1 MILLGYDEAVANWVG
16 SITGKP
22 FHTVDSTIG
31 WVTPEGR
38 LTGGFVFTGF
48 NGSSIELSLAGHGVT
63 HRGLWR
69 AILSYVFDQLKADRI
84 QIHTATSNVT
94 VRKLAPRL
102 GFAFEGKSRRYYGQ
116 EDAFVY
122 SLVRDDLPSFRKRWM
137 L

>member
-1 MILLGYDEAVANWVG
+1 MILLGHDEAVAGWVG

-22 FHTVDSTIG
+22 FAPPFTAIG
-31 WVTPEGR
+31 AINPEGH

-48 NGSSIELSLAGHGVT
+48 NGTCIEMSLAGRGVFG
-63 HRGLWR
+63 RPLWR
-69 AILSYVFDQLKADRI
+69 GIIFYVFEQLKADRI
-84 QIHTATSNVT
+84 QMHTAVSNKA

-102 GFAFEGKSRRYYGQ
+102 GFAFEGKARRFYGR

-122 SLVRDDLPSFRKRWM
+122 SLVRDDLPSFQKRWR

>member
-1 MILLGYDEAVANWVG
+1 MILFGHDKTVAKWVG
-16 SITGKP
+16 TITGKP
-22 FHTVDSTIG
+22 FHIVDATIG
-31 WVTPEGR
+31 WVGPEGH

-48 NGSSIELSLAGHGVT
+48 NGTSIELSLAGHGVT

-69 AILSYVFDQLKADRI
+69 AILHYVFDQLKADRI
-84 QIHTATSNVT
+84 QIHTAASNLT

-102 GFAFEGKSRRYYGQ
+102 GFAFEGKSRRFYGR

-122 SLVRDDLPSFRKRWM
+122 SLVRDDLPSFRQRWR